1 MPITAPTGALVW
13 SNYNTVGDPSSGVK
27 QLKKSEARAWAA
39 WLESFVTAIGTSGGG
54 VYLTRA
60 QLFADLQHAEND
72 SAWVLQDDTVDFN
85 GIYRK
90 VGASGAG
97 SWTRVADLPYSVII
111 AEDAGTG
118 TANAIQATSSQP
130 ISATSQVW
138 LTVSTTNTGSPV
150 TVSFNGGS
158 PLTIKTNSG
167 SNPVAGGIVGGS
179 ILIGK
184 QEGTTFRLASDQ
196 ASAAIQAAMETIF
209 GDFQS
214 QYLGSYATAPAADP
228 NGNPLQEGAI
238 YFNTGSKAFFSWTG
252 TAFEALPLNTV
263 VDGGISDAKLSA
275 DLRDRITIDGATL
288 PAIHSSRAVGQ
299 PVFMANGLA
308 DGFGGA
314 AGIDAADSSG
324 YVLDTANGRVTNSG
338 NPVQQVSLWDIGPL
352 PSSAGGWTGYTVRQ
366 RFEAA
371 RINKSGT
378 KFRIR
383 FKGGPSGATFSA
395 VYAGHAGSGASFS
408 GNQIPV
414 TFGGGSATLTLS
426 ANEVEWSDWM
436 TYAVTSGSPFL
447 VAGQCTT
454 GGTLGRASGVTSSDF
469 TFYRKAASAEA
480 ATTVASGYT
489 ASANDLLWLEAIDI
503 EQPSTLQNIILLTA
517 PFEFTDFAPTQLKVS
532 GIIEALDALTLNT
545 DVTVEVSRDGGT
557 NWTAATMTQLK
568 ALGPKTYFETN
579 IVSVTGQPAGDDIAV
594 RYKTLNQKRCYLHG
608 QRTEVVG

>member
-1 MPITAPTGALVW
+1 MPITAPTGAVVW
-13 SNYNTVGDPSSGVK
+13 GDYNVNGVPSSGVK
-27 QLKKSEARAWAA
+27 NMKKSEARAWAA

-90 VGASGAG
+90 VGASGTG
-97 SWTRVADLPYSVII
+97 YWTRVADLPYSVII

-228 NGNPLQEGAI
+228 NGNPLQEGA
-238 YFNTGSKAFFSWTG
+238 YYWNTASNAHFYWDG
-252 TAFEALPLNTV
+252 TAYQGFPFATMADGTV
-263 VDGGISDAKLSA
+263 TDAKLSTT
-275 DLRDRITIDGATL
+275 LRNRVTIDGGTL
-288 PAIHSSRAVGQ
+288 AAIHSSRAVGE
-299 PVFMANGLA
+299 PVFMGNGLV
-308 DGFGGA
+308 DGFGGD
-314 AGIDAADSSG
+314 AGINAGASSG
-324 YVLDTANGRVTNSG
+324 YVLDPSNGRVMNAG
-338 NPVQQVSLWDIGPL
+338 NPIQQASVWDIGSL
-352 PSSAGGWTGYTVRQ
+352 SSNASGWIGYTVRQ
-366 RFEAA
+366 RLEAP
-371 RINKSGT
+371 RIVKSGT
-378 KFRIR
+378 KFRLR

-395 VYAGHAGSGASFS
+395 VYAGHAGSAASFNGS
-408 GNQIPV
+408 QVAV
-414 TFGGGSATLTLS
+414 TFAGGSSTLTLS
-426 ANEVEWSDWM
+426 ANEAEWSDWM
-436 TYAVTSGSPFL
+436 TYTLTAGTAFL
-447 VAGQCTT
+447 VAGQCTA
-454 GGTLGRASGVTSSDF
+454 GGSLGRVNPTDADF

-489 ASANDLLWLEAIDI
+489 ASANDLLWLEAIEV
-503 EQPSTLQNIILLTA
+503 EQPSTIENIVLVTA

-545 DVTVEVSRDGGT
+545 DVTVEMSRDGGA

-608 QRTEVVG
+608 QRTEVNA

>member
-1 MPITAPTGALVW
+1 MPLSAPTGAQVW

-54 VYLTRA
+54 VYLTRT

-72 SAWVLQDDTVDFN
+72 SAWVLQDDTTDFN

-90 VGASGAG
+90 IGAKGTG

-111 AEDAGTG
+111 AEDTGAGTP
-118 TANAIQATSSQP
+118 NAIQASSAQP
-130 ISATSQVW
+130 ISATAQVW
-138 LTVSTTNTGSPV
+138 LTVATTNTGSPV

-167 SNPVAGGIVGGS
+167 GNIAVGGLVGGS

-184 QEGTTFRLASDQ
+184 QEGSTFRLASDQ
-196 ASAAIQAAMETIF
+196 ASAAIQAAMEAVY
-209 GDFQS
+209 GQFQS
-214 QYLGSYATAPAADP
+214 QYLGAYATAPTADP
-228 NGNPLQEGAI
+228 NGNPLQQGAL
-238 YFNTGSKAFFSWTG
+238 YFNSSSKAFFSWNG
-252 TAFEALPLNTV
+252 SAFEAMPLNTV
-263 VDGGISDAKLSA
+263 VDGAISDAKL
-275 DLRDRITIDGATL
+275 DDELRTRITIDGATL

-324 YVLDTANGRVTNSG
+324 YVLDTTNGRVINAG
-338 NPVQQVSLWDIGPL
+338 NPVQQLSLWDIGPL
-352 PSSAGGWTGYTVRQ
+352 PSSATGWTGYTVRQ
-366 RFEAA
+366 RFEAV

-414 TFGGGSATLTLS
+414 TFAGGSTTLTLS

-436 TYAVTSGSPFL
+436 TYSVTAGQPFL
-447 VAGQCTT
+447 VAGQCTA
-454 GGTLGRASGVTSSDF
+454 GGTLGRVSGATSSDF

-503 EQPSTLQNIILLTA
+503 EQPSTLQNVVLVTA
-517 PFEFTDFAPTQLKVS
+517 PFEFTDFAPTEIKVS
-532 GIIEALDALTLNT
+532 GIIEALDALSLNT
-545 DVTVEVSRDGGT
+545 DVVTDVSRDGGT
-557 NWTAATMTQLK
+557 TWTAATMTQLK

-579 IVSVTGQPAGDDIAV
+579 IVSVSGQPAGDDIAV
-594 RYKTLNQKRCYLHG
+594 RYRTLNLKRCYLHG
-608 QRTEVVG
+608 LRSEVVG